1 MDTMPLK
8 PHTASGQSRK
18 IKVAMVSGTP
28 GKSPKSNGSK
38 KTIFMYSI
46 LTSLQELNVKNR
58 FNYHICNSPIG
69 LEKKFKKK
77 SIKDGMK

>member
-38 KTIFMYSI
+38 KHYRASVEASDDRRGKKPAATLVPNFRSISPSIFNI
-46 LTSLQELNVKNR
+46 DLN
-58 FNYHICNSPIG
+58 
-69 LEKKFKKK
+69 
-77 SIKDGMK
+77 